1 MLRQISLATLGLG
14 VGFVLTAVGVYAYVA
29 DYATLNLAGFFY
41 GIPLILGG
49 LALKSAELKPVPFSQ
64 PTTPEVLA
72 LREQQATTT
81 QNKIRKDITRFCY
94 GQVAH
99 LDRALAYLGLGSSN
113 EQLPL
118 VLGIR
123 ETSTEGAYT
132 VVLEFESPE
141 VPFESWQEKQQK
153 MEKYFGPNIKVELT
167 QPDTNRVEMALI
179 KTEV

>member
-14 VGFVLTAVGVYAYVA
+14 LGSVLTSVGIYAYVA

-81 QNKIRKDITRFCY
+81 QNKVRKDITRFCY

-99 LDRALAYLGLGSSN
+99 LDRALAYLGLGASN

-118 VLGIR
+118 VTGIR
-123 ETSTEGAYT
+123 ETSTDGAYT
-132 VVLEFESPE
+132 VVLEFSSPE
-141 VPFESWQEKQQK
+141 VPFESWLDKQEK
-153 MEKYFGPNIKVELT
+153 MEKYFGPNIKVKLT
-167 QPDTNRVEMALI
+167 QPDTERVEMALI
-179 KTEV
+179 KTEA